1 MIFFTF
7 LLLLLDMLRLVQL
20 HTKASYN
27 LVEALL
33 RAGLWNSLDLRS
45 LKLKV
50 FEFTDPGTLG
60 FHSSVDLIAGFYLA
74 QKFSGETWEKL
85 K

>member
-33 RAGLWNSLDLRS
+33 RAGLWNSLDLCS

-50 FEFTDPGTLG
+50 LFEFTDPGTLG

-74 QKFSGETWEKL
+74 QKLAGKHGRS
-85 K
+85 